1 MKRKTLIGTA
11 GSLLLIGVLGLTP
24 AAARGGVRIK
34 DITDLEGSQSNHLVG
49 FGLVVG
55 LNGTGSK
62 STFTQQVAV
71 DMLQRFMVTTK
82 IQADLKGDS
91 VFKSGNIA
99 AVMVTTELGPVAR
112 VGSRVDVTVS
122 VLDDSTSLDNG
133 VLILTPLKGVD
144 GVVYVNAQGP
154 VSVGGFLFSASGGG
168 TGTAAAA
175 QKNHPTVGR
184 IANGPMVVCEA
195 RSKVVCNGQLK
206 ILLRDPD
213 FETARAIAR

>member
-1 MKRKTLIGTA
+1 MKHPA
-11 GSLLLIGVLGLTP
+11 SLRTFGVLVLAGLLGLSP
-24 AAARGGVRIK
+24 ATARGGVRIK

-82 IQADLKGDS
+82 MQADLKGDG

-112 VGSRVDVTVS
+112 VGSRIDVTVS
-122 VLDDSTSLDNG
+122 SLD
-133 VLILTPLKGVD
+133 
-144 GVVYVNAQGP
+144 
-154 VSVGGFLFSASGGG
+154 
-168 TGTAAAA
+168 
-175 QKNHPTVGR
+175 
-184 IANGPMVVCEA
+184 
-195 RSKVVCNGQLK
+195 
-206 ILLRDPD
+206 
-213 FETARAIAR
+213 